1 MQNWQEQIQEG
12 MKLIKEGCEA
22 NQWASHCNE
31 CPFFKFCDLMLKDVD
46 LIPEEWQFEK

>member
-1 MQNWQEQIQEG
+1 MKNWQEQIQEG

-46 LIPEEWQFEK
+46 LIPEEWEF